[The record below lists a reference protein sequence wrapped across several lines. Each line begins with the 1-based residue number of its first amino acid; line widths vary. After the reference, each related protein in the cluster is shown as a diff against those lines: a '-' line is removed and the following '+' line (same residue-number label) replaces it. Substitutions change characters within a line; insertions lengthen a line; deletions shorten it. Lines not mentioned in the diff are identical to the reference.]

1 MAIVMAMDRTSFLIL
16 LCEIIFVATIIEVR
30 DQIQKLLR
38 QYHHIK
44 IQIGAAENP
53 EEVKLKTDEANK
65 LSLRLNKLRLILTNL
80 ETQQRQ
86 AIVQNNKATATVKE
100 ENNSTVVTKQSNGD
114 HPQPATET
122 KKKPAKLRSTEEVAK
137 LFEERINHIELS
149 QHKTREKLKVFSKVK
164 DELTRLKEEAEKHAV
179 SVTKESY
186 LSNDKLQQEVVRLT
200 EQLQWRDTQYET
212 LKQDSEGFRY
222 QATKETDSLKEQL
235 AVVLEKQKQLEKE
248 RNRLFQSRGGDGF
261 AKGLWLGLGISLVTI
276 IIVVSLALF
285 SDRVVCQFNRN
296 QVTTVAPDGQ

>member
-1 MAIVMAMDRTSFLIL
+1 M
-16 LCEIIFVATIIEVR
+16 ATIIEIR

-38 QYHHIK
+38 QYHHVK
-44 IQIGAAENP
+44 TQIEAAENP
-53 EEVKLKTDEANK
+53 EEVKLKTDEASK

-86 AIVQNNKATATVKE
+86 ATATATVKE
-100 ENNSTVVTKQSNGD
+100 DKNLSSVINQSTGD

-122 KKKPAKLRSTEEVAK
+122 KKKPAKPRSTEEVAK

-149 QHKTREKLKVFSKVK
+149 QHKTREKLKVFGKVK

-186 LSNDKLQQEVVRLT
+186 LSNDKLQQEVARLT

-248 RNRLFQSRGGDGF
+248 RNRLFQSRGAGGF
-261 AKGLWLGLGISLVTI
+261 TKGLWLGLGISIVTI
-276 IIVVSLALF
+276 VIVVSIAHF
-285 SDRVVCQFNRN
+285 SDRIVCQFNRN
-296 QVTTVAPDGQ
+296 PVTTVAPNDQ

>member
-1 MAIVMAMDRTSFLIL
+1 
-16 LCEIIFVATIIEVR
+16 VATIIEIR

-38 QYHHIK
+38 QYHHVK
-44 IQIGAAENP
+44 TQIEAAENP
-53 EEVKLKTDEANK
+53 EEVKLKTDEASK

-86 AIVQNNKATATVKE
+86 ATATATVKE
-100 ENNSTVVTKQSNGD
+100 DKNLSSVINQSTGD

-122 KKKPAKLRSTEEVAK
+122 KKKPAKPRSTEEVAK

-149 QHKTREKLKVFSKVK
+149 QHKTREKLKVFGKVK

-186 LSNDKLQQEVVRLT
+186 LSNDKLQQEVARLT

-248 RNRLFQSRGGDGF
+248 RNRLFQSRGAGGF
-261 AKGLWLGLGISLVTI
+261 TKGLWLGLGISIVTI
-276 IIVVSLALF
+276 VIVVSIAHF
-285 SDRVVCQFNRN
+285 SDRIVCQFNRN
-296 QVTTVAPDGQ
+296 PVTTVAPNDQ

>member
-1 MAIVMAMDRTSFLIL
+1 M
-16 LCEIIFVATIIEVR
+16 ATIIEIR

-38 QYHHIK
+38 QYHQVK
-44 IQIGAAENP
+44 TQIEAAENP
-53 EEVKLKTDEANK
+53 EEVKLKTDEASK

-86 AIVQNNKATATVKE
+86 ATTTATVKADK
-100 ENNSTVVTKQSNGD
+100 NLSSVINQSTGD

-122 KKKPAKLRSTEEVAK
+122 KKKPAKPRSTEEVAK

-149 QHKTREKLKVFSKVK
+149 QHKTREKLKVFGKVK

-186 LSNDKLQQEVVRLT
+186 LSNDKLQQEVARLT

-248 RNRLFQSRGGDGF
+248 RNRLFQSRGAGGF
-261 AKGLWLGLGISLVTI
+261 TKGLWLGLGISIVTI
-276 IIVVSLALF
+276 AIVVSIAHF